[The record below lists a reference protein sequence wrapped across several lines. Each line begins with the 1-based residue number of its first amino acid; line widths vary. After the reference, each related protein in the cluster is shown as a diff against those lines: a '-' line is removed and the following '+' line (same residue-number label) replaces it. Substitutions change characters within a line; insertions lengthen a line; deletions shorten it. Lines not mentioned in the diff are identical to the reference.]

1 MDNKE
6 VRVLRKKSSLALIG
20 AVSGAVVG
28 VLSYI
33 VYRQRTNDPFDSV
46 NDIRKKYEE
55 EEEKETEIEAE
66 NMVSE
71 GAMSSVNYANRSQ
84 E

>member
-6 VRVLRKKSSLALIG
+6 VRVLRKKSSLAIIG
-20 AVSGAVVG
+20 AVSGAAVG

-46 NDIRKKYEE
+46 EDIRKKY
-55 EEEKETEIEAE
+55 EEKETEIEAE

-71 GAMSSVNYANRSQ
+71 GAMSSVNYANKSQ

>member
-1 MDNKE
+1 ME
-6 VRVLRKKSSLALIG
+6 VLKKKSTLALIG
-20 AVSGAVVG
+20 AISGAAAG
-28 VLSYI
+28 VLSYVI
-33 VYRQRTNDPFDSV
+33 YRQRTNDPFDSV

-55 EEEKETEIEAE
+55 EDETEIEAE

-71 GAMSSVNYANRSQ
+71 GAMSSVNYANKWQ

>member
-1 MDNKE
+1 ME
-6 VRVLRKKSSLALIG
+6 VLKKKSTLTLIG
-20 AVSGAVVG
+20 AISGAAAG
-28 VLSYI
+28 VLSYVI
-33 VYRQRTNDPFDSV
+33 YRQRTNDPFDSV

-55 EEEKETEIEAE
+55 EDETEIEVE

-71 GAMSSVNYANRSQ
+71 GAMSSVNYVNKWQ